1 MITVFVNGT
10 FDILHTGHIQL
21 LNYAKEQG
29 DLLIVGIDSDRRIK
43 ELKGDSR
50 PINKQ
55 YDRWVM
61 LKNLKAVD
69 DVIVFDSDSELVNL
83 VESCDIMVKGDDY
96 RGKPIVGEEVC
107 KKLIFFERVNGY
119 STTNTI
125 QNIIN
130 R

>member
-29 DLLIVGIDSDRRIK
+29 DHLIVGIDSDRRIK

>member
-29 DLLIVGIDSDRRIK
+29 DHLIVGIDSDRRIK

-69 DVIVFDSDSELVNL
+69 DVIVFDSDTELVNL

-96 RGKPIVGEEVC
+96 RGKPIVGEKVC